1 MHFSN
6 CDVLEWFYDFALL
19 SIVLSLKK
27 TSSIWASRACNLG
40 QFQKRSFTFGYWPL
54 VTLTHS
60 LVVVG
65 RHRRARHTFVWV
77 QPVAWQ
83 PPILKITNGQTPF
96 NSSPP
101 TVWINL
107 GASPTGWRPFAFTSI
122 SVKGKYIHIY
132 THKKQRTNK
141 SPNTHTHTKTTFKFG
156 KTRWHFTH
164 LFVVCHPNL
173 RINFLSIFFL
183 AEKSSHGYFTW
194 WVGYVGHVLVFVCV
208 SMFLNTEGKSMGT
221 KACNGFGRCKSL
233 KSWVSSGFSPQFTL
247 TSRITVS
254 GWWWLLF
261 FFTQGDT

>member
-27 TSSIWASRACNLG
+27 TSSIWASRACNPG

-54 VTLTHS
+54 VTLTRS

-65 RHRRARHTFVWV
+65 RHRLARHTFVWV

-107 GASPTGWRPFAFTSI
+107 GASSTGWRSFTFCIYFNLSER
-122 SVKGKYIHIY
+122 KIH
-132 THKKQRTNK
+132 THIHTQEPKNKQI
-141 SPNTHTHTKTTFKFG
+141 PQHTHTQKQLFFLSLEKPDDTSHTCL
-156 KTRWHFTH
+156 
-164 LFVVCHPNL
+164 LFV
-173 RINFLSIFFL
+173 IQIFGSIF
-183 AEKSSHGYFTW
+183 S
-194 WVGYVGHVLVFVCV
+194 
-208 SMFLNTEGKSMGT
+208 
-221 KACNGFGRCKSL
+221 
-233 KSWVSSGFSPQFTL
+233 
-247 TSRITVS
+247 
-254 GWWWLLF
+254 LF
-261 FFTQGDT
+261 FFLQKNCHMAILHGELGMSDMCWCLYV

>member
-1 MHFSN
+1 MHFSK
-6 CDVLEWFYDFALL
+6 DVLEWFYDFALL

-65 RHRRARHTFVWV
+65 RHGLARHTFVWV

-96 NSSPP
+96 NSPPP

-107 GASPTGWRPFAFTSI
+107 GASPTGWRSFTFCIYFNLS
-122 SVKGKYIHIY
+122 KRKIH
-132 THKKQRTNK
+132 THIHTQEPKNKQI
-141 SPNTHTHTKTTFKFG
+141 PQHTHTQKQLFFKFG

-164 LFVVCHPNL
+164 LLVVIQIF
-173 RINFLSIFFL
+173 RSISLHFFFL
-183 AEKSSHGYFTW
+183 QKNRHMAILHGELGMSDVCW
-194 WVGYVGHVLVFVCV
+194 CLYV
-208 SMFLNTEGKSMGT
+208 
-221 KACNGFGRCKSL
+221 
-233 KSWVSSGFSPQFTL
+233 
-247 TSRITVS
+247 
-254 GWWWLLF
+254 
-261 FFTQGDT
+261 